1 MQNLPVV
8 SALTG
13 GDPQGDEGNFE
24 KWLELL
30 KERGRHAQWSK
41 EQHLCQ
47 LAKREG
53 V

>member
-24 KWLELL
+24 KSGFHPMGGGGGGGGE
-30 KERGRHAQWSK
+30 ASPPNS
-41 EQHLCQ
+41 
-47 LAKREG
+47 LASPP
-53 V
+53 